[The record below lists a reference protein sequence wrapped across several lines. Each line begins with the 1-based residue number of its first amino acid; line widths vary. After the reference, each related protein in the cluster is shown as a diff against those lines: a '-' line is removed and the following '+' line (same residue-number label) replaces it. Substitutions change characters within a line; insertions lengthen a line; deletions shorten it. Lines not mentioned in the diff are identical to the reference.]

1 MNSDYFFQFSE
12 RFKEKW
18 LFRIKVAV
26 QKAESCANMCE
37 DCETVY
43 CLVNTGF
50 SKLLALDFPNE
61 ASKCNEARADLRQI
75 SMLLSKIHK
84 LMKSMRFM
92 QNITN
97 TNLEFVSSHVNFE
110 NVTHSQLHE
119 AIVVI
124 EKFETAVW
132 LLGETVSRAKTTI
145 SEYQKKV
152 EEIIK
157 TYPKIG
163 SRMRNN

>member
-1 MNSDYFFQFSE
+1 MNSDYFCQLYES
-12 RFKEKW
+12 FKEKW

-26 QKAESCANMCE
+26 QKAESCANMCK

-43 CLVNTGF
+43 CLVNTDF
-50 SKLLALDFPNE
+50 SKVLALDFPNE
-61 ASKCNEARADLRQI
+61 ASKCNEASADIRQI
-75 SMLLSKIHK
+75 SMLLTKIHK
-84 LMKSMRFM
+84 LMKSMTFM
-92 QNITN
+92 QNMTN

-110 NVTHSQLHE
+110 NVTPSQLQE

-124 EKFETAVW
+124 EKLETAVW
-132 LLGETVSRAKTTI
+132 LLGETISRAKTTI

-163 SRMRNN
+163 SNEE